1 MKNQDIV
8 LAIKDALLQRLTD
21 KINTIQ
27 DERDREV
34 VALRALHGYNFQQ
47 IGELLGMSFEV
58 AEARWQKVTQQW
70 ANARGQGES
79 PPPQNLPIFQFCV
92 TYTLEGL
99 ECHTKLTY
107 FSGI

>member
-1 MKNQDIV
+1 MARFSRNSSHTKLTYFSGIWHIDNVSRKARLKMKNQDIV

-34 VALRALHGYNFQQ
+34 VALRALHGYNFEQ

-58 AEARWQKVTQQW
+58 AEARWHKVTQQW
-70 ANARGQGES
+70 ANA
-79 PPPQNLPIFQFCV
+79 
-92 TYTLEGL
+92 
-99 ECHTKLTY
+99 
-107 FSGI
+107 SG